1 MLSVVNRTMERILES
16 VQRLNE
22 RVESL
27 NNEVSDATSTI
38 SKIEVECSAQKRTL
52 WLNLKSVVE
61 KTRKYGEN
69 IAEITKRQEQLH
81 DISEGL
87 QNDPPYYQPL
97 VNELK
102 QSFGKVKQHYSEFFE
117 ACSISISDLDK
128 AVELDKLKAREAEN
142 RRATQSVGRRA
153 AGAVVAG
160 AVVTA
165 GATVVVGVGTD
176 VVISVVTTVFGF
188 GIGTVVGLGL
198 TVAGALAGG
207 QLVEPLV
214 NLKAAGAADIT
225 YITDEFENLEEAF
238 SQLKAIFISLRQTTS
253 RMQLQVQ
260 GLLVNIEEID
270 EILTTLQQSKLK
282 QKS

>member
-1 MLSVVNRTMERILES
+1 MLSVVKRTVERILES

-27 NNEVSDATSTI
+27 NNEVSDAMSTI
-38 SKIEVECSAQKRTL
+38 SKIEVECFGQNRTL
-52 WLNLKSVVE
+52 WLNLKSAVE
-61 KTRKYGEN
+61 KTHKYSEN

-81 DISEGL
+81 DVSKGL
-87 QNDPPYYQPL
+87 QSDPPYYQPL

-117 ACSISISDLDK
+117 ACSISISDLDI
-128 AVELDKLKAREAEN
+128 AVESNKLKARETEN

-165 GATVVVGVGTD
+165 GATFVVGVGTD

-198 TVAGALAGG
+198 TAAGALAGG
-207 QLVEPLV
+207 PLVE
-214 NLKAAGAADIT
+214 AAGAADIT
-225 YITDEFENLEEAF
+225 YITGEFEELEEAF
-238 SQLKAIFISLRQTTS
+238 HQLKAIFFSLRQTTS

-270 EILTTLQQSKLK
+270 EILTKLQQSKAKDL
-282 QKS
+282 S